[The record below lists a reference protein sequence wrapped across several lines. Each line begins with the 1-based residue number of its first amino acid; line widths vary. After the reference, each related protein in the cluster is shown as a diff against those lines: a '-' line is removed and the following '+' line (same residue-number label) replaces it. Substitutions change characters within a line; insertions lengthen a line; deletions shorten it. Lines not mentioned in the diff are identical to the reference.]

1 MIEHSELARLAAAR
15 QTAMLTMPVR
25 PGSDAR
31 YTLAVLVLWPEPT
44 IRSDAWRCLVLEG
57 ATRWE
62 PAILFASV
70 LTFPALPHDMSDAHP
85 FAPIDVSAPVSY
97 TDVRQLAEATSLA
110 SRDRL
115 HVEFSY
121 RKDGHPIEQ
130 RAGRAMGLRDGL
142 LSIEDTARNGE
153 RRSFR
158 LDRISAFRAVGEV
171 PRWDGAEYRL
181 PSDPKPWGDD
191 PFSGHGEGEE

>member
-1 MIEHSELARLAAAR
+1 MIEHSEMARLAATR
-15 QTAMLTMPVR
+15 QTAMLTAPVR
-25 PGSDAR
+25 PGSDTR

-44 IRSDAWRCLVLEG
+44 IRPDAWRCLVLEH

-62 PAILFASV
+62 PTILFASV
-70 LTFPALPHDMSDAHP
+70 LARSPADMSDAHP
-85 FAPIDVSAPVSY
+85 FPPIDVSAPVSR

-110 SRDRL
+110 SRYRL
-115 HVEFSY
+115 RVEFSY

-130 RAGRAMGLRDGL
+130 RSGRAVGVRDGL
-142 LSIEDTARNGE
+142 LQVEDAARRDE

-158 LDRISAFRAVGEV
+158 LDRISAFRAVGDV
-171 PRWDGAEYRL
+171 PRWDGADYR
-181 PSDPKPWGDD
+181 PPGDPKPWGDD